1 MLILSINVCNWYGG
15 FQGKLL
21 FKCNLFAKLLSK
33 KHNKTLGNKSV
44 ELQAERLK
52 KEQDALQK
60 EQWRLEDLEE
70 ERKKMESARGQRE
83 MG

>member
-15 FQGKLL
+15 SQGKLL
-21 FKCNLFAKLLSK
+21 FKYNLFAKLLSK

-60 EQWRLEDLEE
+60 EQWRLEDLEK

>member
-15 FQGKLL
+15 SQGKLL

-33 KHNKTLGNKSV
+33 KHKKTLGNKSV

-52 KEQDALQK
+52 KEQDTLQK

>member
-1 MLILSINVCNWYGG
+1 MQSIYHIA
-15 FQGKLL
+15 
-21 FKCNLFAKLLSK
+21 FKETCL
-33 KHNKTLGNKSV
+33 KHQQIIKII

>member
-1 MLILSINVCNWYGG
+1 M
-15 FQGKLL
+15 
-21 FKCNLFAKLLSK
+21 
-33 KHNKTLGNKSV
+33 GNKSV

-52 KEQDALQK
+52 KEQDALRK

>member
-1 MLILSINVCNWYGG
+1 MQSIYHSCFQRNMLETYDNE
-15 FQGKLL
+15 
-21 FKCNLFAKLLSK
+21 
-33 KHNKTLGNKSV
+33 SV